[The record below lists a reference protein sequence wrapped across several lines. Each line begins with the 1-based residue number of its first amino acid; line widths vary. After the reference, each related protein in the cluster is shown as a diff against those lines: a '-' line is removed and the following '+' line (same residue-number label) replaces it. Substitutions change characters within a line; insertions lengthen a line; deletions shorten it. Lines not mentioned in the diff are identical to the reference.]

1 MVHHVNEERT
11 YCERLESTAA
21 VGLKELP
28 SLRAKL
34 KGMYDGD
41 PRYVHF
47 EPARNRDSMGRLMER
62 FTRPEELF
70 GPPDLIALKGQ
81 PRPTCSHY
89 APGVVDDCV
98 HFSVSTAAVMR
109 PGQSYIIDVWAHLQ
123 RQLAEVKERALA
135 ESGADFRMKTKGPV
149 EVARGTVVTVR
160 LRIPGLVVE
169 QPEDTILW
177 KGGIGNAMFVVH
189 VDAGAAAGRRIGSAS
204 VRVSGLE
211 IIHLDF
217 EIMVGERPTDDPTR
231 PVVARRHRQ
240 AFASYASDDE
250 DAVLARVQGI
260 LKGVPDLKIFLARK
274 DLRPG
279 EPWQKRPQ
287 EEVISRDVMYLF
299 WSAAASQSRYVDMEW
314 RIALEHH
321 GIGFIDPVPLVSPRE
336 VPPPKELVD
345 EMHFDDWVLAFMSSK

>member
-1 MVHHVNEERT
+1 
-11 YCERLESTAA
+11 
-21 VGLKELP
+21 
-28 SLRAKL
+28 
-34 KGMYDGD
+34 
-41 PRYVHF
+41 
-47 EPARNRDSMGRLMER
+47 
-62 FTRPEELF
+62 
-70 GPPDLIALKGQ
+70 
-81 PRPTCSHY
+81 
-89 APGVVDDCV
+89 
-98 HFSVSTAAVMR
+98 
-109 PGQSYIIDVWAHLQ
+109 
-123 RQLAEVKERALA
+123 
-135 ESGADFRMKTKGPV
+135 
-149 EVARGTVVTVR
+149 
-160 LRIPGLVVE
+160 
-169 QPEDTILW
+169 
-177 KGGIGNAMFVVH
+177 
-189 VDAGAAAGRRIGSAS
+189 
-204 VRVSGLE
+204 
-211 IIHLDF
+211 
-217 EIMVGERPTDDPTR
+217 MVGERPTDDPTR